1 MMKIQRAK
9 RFVASWSNTVIALY
23 LRVGQLSCM
32 FQYYAMLSGGKCAR
46 LFGFRSE
53 GGGGGG
59 GRGGTS
65 NPFIDRNAVKEAG
78 GPGGG
83 G

>member
-1 MMKIQRAK
+1 
-9 RFVASWSNTVIALY
+9 
-23 LRVGQLSCM
+23 M

-46 LFGFRSE
+46 PFGFRSE

-65 NPFIDRNAVKEAG
+65 NRFIDRNAVKEAG
-78 GPGGG
+78 GTGGG
-83 G
+83 GVTSTQAKRSMQNSRHQSNII

>member
-1 MMKIQRAK
+1 
-9 RFVASWSNTVIALY
+9 
-23 LRVGQLSCM
+23 M

-59 GRGGTS
+59 RRGGTS

-83 G
+83 VTSTQAKLSMQNSIHQSNII